1 MKHCAPHRTQHFH
14 EERARLNNCHYTTRW
29 EVQWRCEILPLFLPM
44 GILPFAEYGHV
55 VQKQRLYLIKKKS

>member
-14 EERARLNNCHYTTRW
+14 EERARLNSCHYTTRW
-29 EVQWRCEILPLFLPM
+29 EVQWRCGILPLFLPM